1 MFRLCVYNGI
11 WDKMVTTCE
20 GAKIVGSGV
29 VFATVAFLSAAITLT
44 PILGRM
50 PAIATGMVG

>member
-1 MFRLCVYNGI
+1 
-11 WDKMVTTCE
+11 MVTTCE